1 MKVLSAVF
9 ALLVNLSSAQA
20 GGNTYSCQA
29 GTIDLG
35 RQATVS
41 SAELVTSRPGSVT
54 LPVDEAGTEFRCSSA
69 AANEAL
75 SNELTCHFDDLD
87 SNPRAALVLPVVST
101 SSSSPKLSWIVPN
114 RQNEM
119 KGYFL
124 TCTAKR

>member
-1 MKVLSAVF
+1 MKLFSAAL
-9 ALLVNLSSAQA
+9 ALLINLSSAQA

-35 RQATVS
+35 RQTSVS

-69 AANEAL
+69 SANGSL
-75 SNELTCHFDDLD
+75 SNQLTCHFDDLD

-101 SSSSPKLSWIVPN
+101 SSTSPNLSWIVPN